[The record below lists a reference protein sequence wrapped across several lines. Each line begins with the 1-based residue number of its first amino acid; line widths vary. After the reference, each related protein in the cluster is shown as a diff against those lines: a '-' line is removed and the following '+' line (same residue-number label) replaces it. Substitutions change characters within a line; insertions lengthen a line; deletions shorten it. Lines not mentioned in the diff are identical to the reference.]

1 MIGNSVPE
9 VLADG
14 TLLRQVL
21 INLVT
26 NAWQAMERQTGR
38 ITLVV
43 DGVALEASTVSSL
56 PAGRYAR
63 ISVTDTGQGMDPH
76 TAARVFEP
84 FFTTKNR
91 GGGTGLGLAVVH
103 GIVRQ
108 HGGVITVRSNPGRG
122 TTFTIHLPEHH
133 ESDADLTYGGAGRHV
148 LYVEDDPLVAMGTSA
163 VLRRLGYVVT
173 TASGSCEAL
182 GALREAAQTFDVVLL
197 DLQIGEKNGLQ
208 LVPRLQP
215 SVAACRSS

>member
-43 DGVALEASTVSSL
+43 DGVALDAGTVSSL

-63 ISVTDTGQGMDPH
+63 ISVTDTGQGMLFGDAQA
-76 TAARVFEP
+76 TV
-84 FFTTKNR
+84 TK
-91 GGGTGLGLAVVH
+91 L
-103 GIVRQ
+103 
-108 HGGVITVRSNPGRG
+108 
-122 TTFTIHLPEHH
+122 
-133 ESDADLTYGGAGRHV
+133 LT
-148 LYVEDDPLVAMGTSA
+148 
-163 VLRRLGYVVT
+163 
-173 TASGSCEAL
+173 
-182 GALREAAQTFDVVLL
+182 ALR
-197 DLQIGEKNGLQ
+197 
-208 LVPRLQP
+208 
-215 SVAACRSS
+215 S